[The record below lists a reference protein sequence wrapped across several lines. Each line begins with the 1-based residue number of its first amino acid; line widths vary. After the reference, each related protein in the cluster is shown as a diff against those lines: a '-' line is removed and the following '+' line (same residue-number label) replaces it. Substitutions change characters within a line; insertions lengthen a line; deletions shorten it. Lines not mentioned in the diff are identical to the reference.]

1 MHITTLWTLLTLL
14 VLSCKAEKTQAAPSN
29 EASPAKQAAPV
40 DPTGI
45 ALPDTVKYWRF
56 AERVKESYENWYKHD
71 TTLYKRINRWAP
83 KYHDLKEGD
92 YNIPAL
98 QGTPRLTFA
107 MKDPFLPLSK
117 RKRRHGI
124 WSVDI
129 HGNNLRRLIHQDT
142 LHKVLGGDPRA
153 LLSRT
158 QDMRY
163 LVLSQNLNIVL
174 WDFKTNT
181 YDTLYYGD
189 RAGKARF
196 TKDEK
201 YIFYFANFEV
211 RRYHMAT
218 GKDESWNF
226 RNVNGLFFRNDKYI
240 IGLKKGGLGKYD
252 AKCLEGKKFTAKQ
265 ACVYE
270 GSIDVWKNRL
280 NARPGRK
287 PSEKRTNNA
296 RFGYKGDLDF
306 GMSFDGKYAFF
317 YDLIEKDAFMMIDIE
332 KGYTG
337 QEERIPGSR
346 GIVGSVDTNV
356 VYLQSNPIYS
366 YNRQTKISTPVFGS
380 FGRAVSL
387 MTYSVNGKGL

>member
-1 MHITTLWTLLTLL
+1 M
-14 VLSCKAEKTQAAPSN
+14 
-29 EASPAKQAAPV
+29 
-40 DPTGI
+40 
-45 ALPDTVKYWRF
+45 
-56 AERVKESYENWYKHD
+56 
-71 TTLYKRINRWAP
+71 
-83 KYHDLKEGD
+83 
-92 YNIPAL
+92 
-98 QGTPRLTFA
+98 
-107 MKDPFLPLSK
+107 
-117 RKRRHGI
+117 
-124 WSVDI
+124 
-129 HGNNLRRLIHQDT
+129 
-142 LHKVLGGDPRA
+142 
-153 LLSRT
+153 
-158 QDMRY
+158 
-163 LVLSQNLNIVL
+163 
-174 WDFKTNT
+174 
-181 YDTLYYGD
+181 
-189 RAGKARF
+189 
-196 TKDEK
+196 
-201 YIFYFANFEV
+201 
-211 RRYHMAT
+211 
-218 GKDESWNF
+218 
-226 RNVNGLFFRNDKYI
+226 
-240 IGLKKGGLGKYD
+240 
-252 AKCLEGKKFTAKQ
+252 
-265 ACVYE
+265 YE